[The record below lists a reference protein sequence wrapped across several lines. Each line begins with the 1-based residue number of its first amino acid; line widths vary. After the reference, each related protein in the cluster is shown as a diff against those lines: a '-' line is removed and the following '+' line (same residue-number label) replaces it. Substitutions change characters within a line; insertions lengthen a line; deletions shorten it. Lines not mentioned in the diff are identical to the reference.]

1 MNTIMNIFLVA
12 IAPELSKDT
21 TPMQMNTDSWLLV
34 GVIIAILLLIYLII
48 SLIKPDKF

>member
-1 MNTIMNIFLVA
+1 MNTIMNMILVVPSSA
-12 IAPELSKDT
+12 SDGN

-34 GVIIAILLLIYLII
+34 GVIIAILLLIYLIF